1 MRSPLRIWCRGR
13 QGAQALTEFALIAPV
28 LFLLFFGVIDFGRA
42 IYVQA
47 TLNQGANEGA
57 RVAVRGEP
65 PTYDPASDVDVL
77 NAVKTHT
84 QAVQLGN
91 PCPNGPIPTSFSTL
105 AANQGWV
112 FITEAPAP
120 TSYESSP
127 PVNAPGMGSA
137 NPNTSPPQVAPT
149 FAANCN
155 PVNKGARN
163 YPANNPLQVTV
174 YYNFVPLTPLIS
186 NLMAGHI
193 ILEAHAIYRTE
204 Y

>member
-1 MRSPLRIWCRGR
+1 MLAQLRSLTRHR
-13 QGAQALTEFALIAPV
+13 QRAQTLTEFSLVAPV
-28 LFLLFFGVIDFGRA
+28 LFLMFFGVVDFGRA

-65 PTYDPASDVDVL
+65 PDYDEASDVDVL

-84 QAVQLGN
+84 QAVALGN
-91 PCPNGPIPTSFSTL
+91 PCPNGPIPTSFSSL
-105 AANQGWV
+105 ADNTGWV
-112 FITEAPAP
+112 FVTEAPAP
-120 TSYESSP
+120 TVYESPAP
-127 PVNAPGMGSA
+127 PNAPGMGAA
-137 NPNTSPPQVAPT
+137 NPHLGQVAPT
-149 FAANCN
+149 FGAGCN
-155 PVNKGARN
+155 SAV
-163 YPANNPLQVTV
+163 PAGNNAPLQVTV